1 VNAALQP
8 VARDPLLEALRTTSA
23 VRHVGRVAEAYGT
36 LIRAT
41 GIRASIGEV
50 CELRA
55 PNGGKSLLAEVVG
68 VSKNHTLLTPL
79 GSLDGISSATEVV
92 AIGQRATVAVGAGM
106 LGRILDPLGQP
117 IDGKGPFFVEAAVPI
132 YRESPNPLARR
143 PIERPLPT
151 GVRAIDAA
159 LTVGAGQRVGIFAI
173 AGGGK
178 STLLGMLARGAA
190 ADVNVI
196 ALVGERGREV
206 NEFVLDNLGEEGL
219 RRSVV
224 VVATSDR
231 PSLER
236 ARAAYVATAIAE
248 HFRDQG
254 KNVVLMM
261 DSVTRFARA
270 LRDVGLAVGE
280 PPARR
285 GYPPS
290 VFSALPRL
298 FARALRDVGL
308 AVGEPPARRGYPPSV
323 FSALPRLFERAGND
337 AHGSITAFYTILMEE
352 EDGSD
357 PIAEEVRSI
366 LDGHVIL
373 SRKLAS
379 AYHYPAIDVL
389 ASASRVMPRV
399 TDAQHQRRAGMLRK
413 TIAKYQDLE
422 LLIQMGEY
430 KPGADAEADFAVR
443 NIGAVR
449 ALLQQPAHALAEFGA
464 ATRGLEELF
473 G

>member
-1 VNAALQP
+1 MNAVLQP
-8 VARDPLLEALRTTSA
+8 IARDPLLEALRTASA

-106 LGRILDPLGQP
+106 LGRILDPLGHP
-117 IDGKGPFFVEAAVPI
+117 IDGKGPFFVEAAAPI

-178 STLLGMLARGAA
+178 STLLGMIARGAA
-190 ADVNVI
+190 ADINVI

-298 FARALRDVGL
+298 F
-308 AVGEPPARRGYPPSV
+308 
-323 FSALPRLFERAGND
+323 ERAGND

-389 ASASRVMPRV
+389 MSASRVMPRV
-399 TDAQHQRRAGMLRK
+399 ADAQHQRRAGMLRK